1 MPPKP
6 QRWSAVDRALFLYG
20 WRRSA
25 KGNLWTRL
33 GEDGPT
39 ITVFRKRQGGYGYCI
54 CTDAPTF
61 SPGAYES
68 EREAQEA
75 VWDWLERQRENT

>member
-33 GEDGPT
+33 SEDGPT

-54 CTDAPTF
+54 YTDAPAY
-61 SPGAYES
+61 SPGAYET
-68 EREAQEA
+68 EQEAQEA
-75 VWDWLERQRENT
+75 AWDWLEWQREVD